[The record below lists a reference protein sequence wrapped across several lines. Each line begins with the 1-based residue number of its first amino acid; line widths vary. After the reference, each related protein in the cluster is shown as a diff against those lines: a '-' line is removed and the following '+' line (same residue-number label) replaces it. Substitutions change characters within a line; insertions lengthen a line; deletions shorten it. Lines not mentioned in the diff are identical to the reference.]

1 MVQIQPFGDRV
12 TVEILVL
19 EQIIGGLVVPSSKE
33 KSNRGL
39 VVAIGDGENLG
50 NIAVGDTVVF
60 QLGAGLSYSTED
72 KDYKVLNI
80 RDIVGKIVEE
90 NK

>member
-12 TVEILVL
+12 TVEVISP
-19 EQIIGGLVVPSSKE
+19 EQIIGGLVVPSSKD
-33 KSNRGL
+33 KSNKGL
-39 VVAIGDGENLG
+39 VVAVGDGENLG

-60 QLGAGLSYSTED
+60 QLGTGLNYTAGE

-80 RDIVGKIVEE
+80 RDIVGKIIEE
-90 NK
+90 SK

>member
-12 TVEILVL
+12 AVEIIAP
-19 EQIIGGLVVPSSKE
+19 EQIIGGLVIPLSKE
-33 KSNRGL
+33 KSNRGR
-39 VVAIGDGENLG
+39 VVAVGDGENLG
-50 NIAVGDTVVF
+50 NITAGDTVVF
-60 QLGAGLSYSTED
+60 QLGTGLNYSAED

-80 RDIVGKIVEE
+80 RDIVGKIIEE

>member
-12 TVEILVL
+12 TIEVIAP

-39 VVAIGDGENLG
+39 VVAVGDGENLG
-50 NIAVGDTVVF
+50 NIKVGDTIVF
-60 QLGAGLSYSTED
+60 QLGTGLNYATED

-80 RDIVGKIVEE
+80 RDILGKVVE
-90 NK
+90 

>member
-12 TVEILVL
+12 AVEVISP

-33 KSNRGL
+33 KSNKGL

-50 NIAVGDTVVF
+50 NIAIGDTIIF
-60 QLGAGLSYSTED
+60 QLGSGLNYATED

-80 RDIVGKIVEE
+80 RDILGKVVG
-90 NK
+90 

>member
-12 TVEILVL
+12 AIEIIAP

-39 VVAIGDGENLG
+39 VVAVGDGENLG

-60 QLGAGLSYSTED
+60 QLGTGLNYSTED

-90 NK
+90 SK

>member
-12 TVEILVL
+12 AVKIITP
-19 EQIIGGLVVPSSKE
+19 EQIMGGLVIPVSKD

-50 NIAVGDTVVF
+50 NIKIGDTVVF
-60 QLGAGLSYSTED
+60 QLGTGLNYTTEED
-72 KDYKVLNI
+72 DYKVLNI
-80 RDIVGKIVEE
+80 RDIVGKIVEGE
-90 NK
+90 